1 MESPT
6 GSTQDG
12 EKKFSVVE
20 RDVRECI
27 KLFNVEDT
35 SLLDDI
41 KAVQDA
47 SDKIIESPLR
57 NNLKVRI
64 LMKKT
69 QLPRMIF
76 SILIMKV
83 DLQVKLPQ
91 KMKLKMLYITMKLV
105 KKRIS
110 PSSQEKAEKLKLKV

>member
-1 MESPT
+1 M
-6 GSTQDG
+6 TQDG

-69 QLPRMIF
+69 HLPRMIF

>member
-1 MESPT
+1 MESTT